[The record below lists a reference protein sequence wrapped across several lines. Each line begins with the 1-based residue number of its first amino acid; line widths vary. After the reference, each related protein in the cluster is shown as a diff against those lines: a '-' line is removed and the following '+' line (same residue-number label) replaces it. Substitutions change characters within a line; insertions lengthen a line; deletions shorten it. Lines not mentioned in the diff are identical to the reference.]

1 MSREKRKIKRTRIA
15 GLPLIREIE
24 KKMNLR
30 SIFSQ
35 HVEGNGNEIIPI
47 IDTLML
53 MIYNITLGR
62 QPLYELSNWVNN
74 LDISI
79 HGLHDNELKSLNDD
93 RFGRALDYLYK
104 ADRASLLTQIV
115 VEMIQNFSIDLSRI
129 HNDSTTVKACGKMK
143 GITSTGFH
151 LANGKSKDHRPD
163 LKQLLFT
170 LSISSDGAVPIH
182 FKTYPGN
189 RTDDTTHIETWD
201 TLRSIIS
208 NPNFMYVAD
217 CKVCTTSQLTH
228 IVSSGGRVITIL
240 PETWKET
247 KVFKEALRD
256 EDIAKERIWIR
267 RTPDASHSIDY
278 FSSYSGDY
286 FTVKHGYRIYWI
298 HSSEKK
304 KRDRYRR
311 EERVHKA
318 DCLLSNISAHINKY
332 KLRTYEDISKAVNGV
347 LKKYK
352 VSRFFKINIKEII
365 TQKKIQ
371 IGKGRPG
378 PKTQYRIQKNIM
390 YLLEW
395 GKDTKTLQKEKKVD
409 GIFPLLTTD
418 LALTAKEVL
427 KIYKYQPRLEKRF
440 TQFKS
445 VHEAAPLLFKRID
458 RIESIMF
465 LFFVSLTIQALI
477 ERTVRDNM
485 AKQNI
490 ESIDVY
496 PELRRSSYPTTS
508 KILEKFD
515 DVSVYRLLEK
525 EQIIDY
531 YCDDLDETHKQIIH
545 LMGIQENEYWS

>member
-1 MSREKRKIKRTRIA
+1 MSRENRKIKRTRIA

-30 SIFSQ
+30 SILSQ
-35 HVEGNGNEIIPI
+35 YIESNGNEIIPI
-47 IDTLML
+47 ADTLML

-62 QPLYELSNWVNN
+62 QPLYELSAWVNN
-74 LDISI
+74 LDVSI
-79 HGLHDNELKSLNDD
+79 HGLHDYELLSLNDD
-93 RFGRALDYLYK
+93 RFARALDSLYK
-104 ADRASLLTQIV
+104 ADRASLLTSIV
-115 VEMIQNFSIDLSRI
+115 VDMIKNFSIDLSRI
-129 HNDSTTVKACGKMK
+129 HNDSTTVKACGKMN

-151 LANGKSKDHRPD
+151 LAQGKSKDHRPD

-201 TLRSIIS
+201 TLRSIIG

-217 CKVCTTSQLTH
+217 CKVCTAKQLNH
-228 IVSSGGRVITIL
+228 IVGSGGRVITIL

-247 KVFKEALRD
+247 KEFKETLRN
-256 EDIAKERIWIR
+256 EDISKERIWIR
-267 RTPDASHSIDY
+267 CTPNSSHSTEY
-278 FSSYSGDY
+278 FSSYSGEY
-286 FTVKHGYRIYWI
+286 FTAKKGYRIYWI

-304 KRDRYRR
+304 KLDSDRR
-311 EERVHKA
+311 EKRNHKA
-318 DCLLSNISAHINKY
+318 EQMLSDISIHINKY
-332 KLRTYEDISKAVNGV
+332 KLKTYVDISKVVYSV

-352 VSRFFKINIKEII
+352 ASKFYKINIEEIV

-371 IGKGRPG
+371 IGRGRPG
-378 PKTQYRIQKNIM
+378 PNTQYRIQENIM
-390 YLLEW
+390 YSLEW
-395 GKDTKTLQKEKKVD
+395 KKDTKALRKEKKID

-418 LALTAKEVL
+418 STLTAKEVL

-445 VHEAAPLLFKRID
+445 VHEAAPLFFKRID

-465 LFFVSLTIQALI
+465 LFFVSLIIQALI
-477 ERTVRDNM
+477 ERTVRGNM

-490 ESIDVY
+490 KSIDVY

-515 DVSVYRLLEK
+515 EISVYRLLENNK
-525 EQIIDY
+525 IIDY
-531 YCDDLDETHKQIIH
+531 YRDDLDKTHKQIIQ
-545 LMGIQENEYWS
+545 LMEIQEDEYWR

>member
-1 MSREKRKIKRTRIA
+1 MSRENRKIKRTRIA
-15 GLPLIREIE
+15 GLPLIRAIE

-30 SIFSQ
+30 SILSQ
-35 HVEGNGNEIIPI
+35 YIKSNGNEIIPI
-47 IDTLML
+47 ADTLML

-62 QPLYELSNWVNN
+62 QPLYELSAWVNN
-74 LDISI
+74 LDVSI
-79 HGLHDNELKSLNDD
+79 HGLHDYELLSLNDD
-93 RFGRALDYLYK
+93 RFARALDSLYK
-104 ADRASLLTQIV
+104 ADRASLLTSIV
-115 VEMIQNFSIDLSRI
+115 VDMIKNFSIDLSRI
-129 HNDSTTVKACGKMK
+129 HNDSTTVKACGKMN

-151 LANGKSKDHRPD
+151 LAQGKSKDHRPD

-201 TLRSIIS
+201 TLRSIIG

-217 CKVCTTSQLTH
+217 CKVCTAKQLNH
-228 IVSSGGRVITIL
+228 IVGSGGRVITIL

-247 KVFKEALRD
+247 KEFKETLRN
-256 EDIAKERIWIR
+256 EDISKERIWIR
-267 RTPDASHSIDY
+267 CTPNSSHSTEY
-278 FSSYSGDY
+278 FSSYSGEY
-286 FTVKHGYRIYWI
+286 FTAKKGYRIYWI

-304 KRDRYRR
+304 KLDSDRR
-311 EERVHKA
+311 EKRNHKA
-318 DCLLSNISAHINKY
+318 EQMLSDISIHINKY
-332 KLRTYEDISKAVNGV
+332 KLKTYVDISKAVYSV

-352 VSRFFKINIKEII
+352 ASKFYKINIEEIV

-371 IGKGRPG
+371 IGRGRPG
-378 PKTQYRIQKNIM
+378 PNTQYRIQENIM
-390 YLLEW
+390 YSLEW
-395 GKDTKTLQKEKKVD
+395 KKDTKALRKEKKID

-418 LALTAKEVL
+418 STLTAKKVL

-445 VHEAAPLLFKRID
+445 VHEAAPLFFKRID

-465 LFFVSLTIQALI
+465 LFFVSLIIQALI
-477 ERTVRDNM
+477 ERTVRGNM

-490 ESIDVY
+490 KSIDVY

-515 DVSVYRLLEK
+515 EISVYRLLENNK
-525 EQIIDY
+525 IIDY
-531 YCDDLDETHKQIIH
+531 YRDDLDKTHKQIIQ
-545 LMGIQENEYWS
+545 LMEIQEDEY

>member
-1 MSREKRKIKRTRIA
+1 
-15 GLPLIREIE
+15 
-24 KKMNLR
+24 
-30 SIFSQ
+30 
-35 HVEGNGNEIIPI
+35 
-47 IDTLML
+47 ML

-115 VEMIQNFSIDLSRI
+115 VEMIRNFSIDLSRI
-129 HNDSTTVKACGKMK
+129 HNDSTTVKACGKMN

-151 LANGKSKDHRPD
+151 LAKGKSKDHRPD

-201 TLRSIIS
+201 TLCSIIS
-208 NPNFMYVAD
+208 NPKFMYVAD
-217 CKVCTTSQLTH
+217 CKVCTTRQLTH

-247 KVFKEALRD
+247 KEFKEALRN
-256 EDIAKERIWIR
+256 EDIAKERIWVR
-267 RTPDASHSIDY
+267 RNPNISHSIDY

-286 FTVKHGYRIYWI
+286 FTAKHGYRIYWI

-304 KRDRYRR
+304 KQDRYRR
-311 EERVHKA
+311 EKRVHKA
-318 DCLLSNISAHINKY
+318 ECLLSDISAHINKY
-332 KLRTYEDISKAVNGV
+332 KLRSYEDISKTVDSV

-352 VSRFFKINIKEII
+352 ASRFFKINIKEII

-378 PKTQYRIQKNIM
+378 PNTQYRIQKNII
-390 YLLEW
+390 YSLEW
-395 GKDTKTLQKEKKVD
+395 EIDTKALQREKKVD

-418 LALTAKEVL
+418 LTLTAKEVL

-465 LFFVSLTIQALI
+465 LFFVSLIIQALI

-496 PELRRSSYPTTS
+496 PEMRRSSYPTTS
-508 KILEKFD
+508 KILEKFS

-525 EQIIDY
+525 NKIIDY
-531 YCDDLDETHKQIIH
+531 YRDDLDKTHKQIIQ
-545 LMGIQENEYWS
+545 LMGIPEVGYWS

>member
-15 GLPLIREIE
+15 GLPLVRAIE

-30 SIFSQ
+30 SILSQ
-35 HVEGNGNEIIPI
+35 HVQSNGNEIIPI
-47 IDTLML
+47 SDTLML

-62 QPLYELSNWVNN
+62 QPLYELSNWVTN

-79 HGLHDNELKSLNDD
+79 HSLNDYELKSLNDD

-129 HNDSTTVKACGKMK
+129 HNDSTTVKACGKMN

-217 CKVCTTSQLTH
+217 CKVCTARQLTH

-247 KVFKEALRD
+247 KVFKEALRN
-256 EDIAKERIWIR
+256 EDIPKERIWIR
-267 RTPDASHSIDY
+267 RNPNAFHSIEY

-311 EERVHKA
+311 KKRIHKA
-318 DCLLSNISAHINKY
+318 ERLLSDISAHINKY
-332 KLRTYEDISKAVNGV
+332 KFKTYEDISKAVYDV

-352 VSRFFKINIKEII
+352 ASRFFKIKIKEIV
-365 TQKKIQ
+365 TQKNIQ
-371 IGKGRPG
+371 IGRGRPG
-378 PKTQYRIQKNIM
+378 PNTQYRIQENIM
-390 YLLEW
+390 YSLEW
-395 GKDTKTLQKEKKVD
+395 EKDTKALQKEKKVD

-418 LALTAKEVL
+418 L
-427 KIYKYQPRLEKRF
+427 KIGRASCR
-440 TQFKS
+440 
-445 VHEAAPLLFKRID
+445 
-458 RIESIMF
+458 
-465 LFFVSLTIQALI
+465 
-477 ERTVRDNM
+477 ERV
-485 AKQNI
+485 
-490 ESIDVY
+490 
-496 PELRRSSYPTTS
+496 
-508 KILEKFD
+508 
-515 DVSVYRLLEK
+515 
-525 EQIIDY
+525 
-531 YCDDLDETHKQIIH
+531 
-545 LMGIQENEYWS
+545 